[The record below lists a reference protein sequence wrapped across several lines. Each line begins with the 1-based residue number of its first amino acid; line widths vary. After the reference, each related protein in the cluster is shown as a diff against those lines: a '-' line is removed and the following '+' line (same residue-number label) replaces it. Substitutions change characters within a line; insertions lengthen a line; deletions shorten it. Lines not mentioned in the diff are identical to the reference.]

1 MVNLSRRDL
10 YPLKDD
16 VILIHYGEILRQLVI
31 ERGGDSEALLTGTG
45 IRPTYLANAEG
56 FLSYAQFSQLVQ
68 NAIDLTQDPALGL
81 HFGRRLNP
89 MTHGILGQAFL
100 SATDIQQALE
110 IFAKYFRT
118 RIAAIRI
125 SFAVDGKEAVVQ
137 LEEVAE
143 LGALKVFLI
152 EAVLVSVI
160 EIGRCFFGSRVTVG
174 GRSLFNYHRPA
185 HGDHY
190 PEFSFENAE
199 FSQAHTQLRFPAR
212 FLKLPMT
219 LANPVA
225 RELAERQCEAFL
237 RELESKQTV
246 VAKVQSMLE
255 LSEDELPAMEEIAAR
270 LCVTSR
276 TLRRQLKTYNTSY
289 QQILAEIRCRQAL
302 RLLQYSSKSVDEIAQ
317 RLGYTDPSNFG
328 RAFRKWT
335 GQAPGDVRRS

>member
-31 ERGGDSEALLTGTG
+31 ARGGDSSALLEGTG
-45 IRPTYLANAEG
+45 IRPSFLANAEG
-56 FLSYAQFSQLVQ
+56 FLSYAQFSRLVH
-68 NAIDLTQDPALGL
+68 NAIELTQDPSLGL
-81 HFGRRLNP
+81 HFGRCLNP
-89 MTHGILGQAFL
+89 MTHGILGQAIL
-100 SATDIQQALE
+100 SAADIQQALE
-110 IFAKYFRT
+110 ILTKYFRT

-125 SFAVDGKEAVVQ
+125 SFFVDGKEAVVQ
-137 LEEVAE
+137 LDEVAE
-143 LGALKVFLI
+143 LGELKIFLI

-160 EIGRCFFGSRVTVG
+160 EIGRCFFGQRVTVG
-174 GRSLFNYHRPA
+174 GRCLFNYHRPA
-185 HGDHY
+185 YDERY

-199 FSQAHTQLRFPAR
+199 FSQPHTQLRFPAR
-212 FLKLPMT
+212 FLKLPMA

-237 RELESKQTV
+237 REQESKQTV

-255 LSEDELPAMEEIAAR
+255 LSEDELPDMEEIAAR

-289 QQILAEIRCRQAL
+289 QEILAEVRCRQAL
-302 RLLQYSSKSVDEIAQ
+302 RLLQYSNKSVDEIAQ

-335 GQAPGDVRRS
+335 GRAPGDVRRG